1 MPRLTKPRVPQLLS
15 PHALEPTLHNR
26 RGSCKAEKEPKF
38 PLEAGLGRS
47 WLSLGNILS
56 SKQSCKFFYCILMM
70 RQTQS
75 DSSEIPKSPSWT
87 VTHRFKLRPACFQR
101 GRKLSHKPSRP
112 FLRLRQARLMHRR
125 QRGARVHSLNRPA
138 KCFSPGLPS
147 APSASINWNCQPCQ
161 HFK

>member
-1 MPRLTKPRVPQLLS
+1 MVKNPPSNAGDMGSIPGWGTKLPPATGQLSPRATQPTKPCVPQLLS
-15 PHALEPTLHNR
+15 PHALEPTLRNR
-26 RGSCKAEKEPKF
+26 RSSCKGEKEPKL

-47 WLSLGNILS
+47 WLSLGNTLS

-101 GRKLSHKPSRP
+101 GRK
-112 FLRLRQARLMHRR
+112 
-125 QRGARVHSLNRPA
+125 
-138 KCFSPGLPS
+138 
-147 APSASINWNCQPCQ
+147 
-161 HFK
+161 